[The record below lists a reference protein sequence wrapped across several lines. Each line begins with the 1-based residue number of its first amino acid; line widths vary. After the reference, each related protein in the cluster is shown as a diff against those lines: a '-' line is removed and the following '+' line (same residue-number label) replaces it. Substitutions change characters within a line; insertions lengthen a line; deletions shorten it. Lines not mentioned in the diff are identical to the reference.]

1 MSILGTDLAL
11 VDGDLA
17 VASDGDA
24 ATVTGVSC
32 LVQDLIHRL
41 STPRGT
47 LWMHPEYGC
56 DLYRFLHVE
65 DSQVQR
71 IDMQGAIQDAIEADP
86 RVVPGSATCEILS
99 WSMEGRV
106 RMGVG
111 LRAIGETNPLNLV
124 LLADTTTGTVEVV

>member
-24 ATVTGVSC
+24 ATVTGAAC

-41 STPRGT
+41 STARGT

-71 IDMQGAIQDAIEADP
+71 IDMQCAIQDAIEADP
-86 RVVPGSATCEILS
+86 RVVPGSANCEILS
-99 WSMEGRV
+99 WAMSGRV
-106 RMGVG
+106 RFRVG
-111 LRAIGETNPLNLV
+111 LRAIGETHPLNLV
-124 LLADTTTGTVEVV
+124 LLSDLSAGTVEVV

>member
-17 VASDGDA
+17 AAADGDA
-24 ATVTGVSC
+24 ATVTGTAC

-86 RVVPGSATCEILS
+86 RVVPGSARCEILA
-99 WSMEGRV
+99 WAMEGRV
-106 RMGVG
+106 RLAVA
-111 LRAIGETNPLNLV
+111 LQAISETHPLNLV
-124 LLADTTTGTVEVV
+124 LLADTAAGTVEVV